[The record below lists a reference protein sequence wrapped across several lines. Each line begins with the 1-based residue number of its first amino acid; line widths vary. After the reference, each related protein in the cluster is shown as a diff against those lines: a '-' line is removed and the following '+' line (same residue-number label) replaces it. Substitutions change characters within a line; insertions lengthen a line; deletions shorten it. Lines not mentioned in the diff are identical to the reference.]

1 MANIRTASKV
11 GTIYY
16 DLYDGEGF
24 IVLNDRWFVL
34 LPDICELD
42 VLQDLIADLT
52 EMYDDVHAET
62 FSEVDPD

>member
-42 VLQDLIADLT
+42 VLQDLIADLSD
-52 EMYDDVHAET
+52 MYDDAHGEM
-62 FSEVDPD
+62 FSGVDPN

>member
-1 MANIRTASKV
+1 MADIKTAAKV

-24 IVLNDRWFVL
+24 IVLNERWFVL

-52 EMYDDVHAET
+52 EMYDDVRAET